1 MILYIAIW
9 LYIFMWAC
17 DNELAISTEFLSVI
31 IDIVELFIQI
41 IMLVGVN
48 MSVLNVV
55 VVIGCMEANQ
65 QQRWQ

>member
-1 MILYIAIW
+1 
-9 LYIFMWAC
+9 MWAC

-31 IDIVELFIQI
+31 IDVVELFIQI

-55 VVIGCMEANQ
+55 VVIGCMEVNQ

>member
-1 MILYIAIW
+1 
-9 LYIFMWAC
+9 MWAC
-17 DNELAISTEFLSVI
+17 DIELAISTEFLSVI

-55 VVIGCMEANQ
+55 VVIGCMEVNQ

>member
-1 MILYIAIW
+1 
-9 LYIFMWAC
+9 MWAC

-55 VVIGCMEANQ
+55 VVIGCMEVNP

>member
-1 MILYIAIW
+1 
-9 LYIFMWAC
+9 MWAC
-17 DNELAISTEFLSVI
+17 DNEFAISTEFLSVI

-55 VVIGCMEANQ
+55 VVIGCMEVNQ

>member
-1 MILYIAIW
+1 
-9 LYIFMWAC
+9 MWAC
-17 DNELAISTEFLSVI
+17 DNELAISTEYLSVI

-55 VVIGCMEANQ
+55 VVIGCMEVNQ

>member
-1 MILYIAIW
+1 
-9 LYIFMWAC
+9 MWAC

-41 IMLVGVN
+41 SMLVGVN

-55 VVIGCMEANQ
+55 VVIGCMEVNQ

>member
-1 MILYIAIW
+1 
-9 LYIFMWAC
+9 MWAC

-55 VVIGCMEANQ
+55 VVIGCIEVNQ

>member
-1 MILYIAIW
+1 
-9 LYIFMWAC
+9 MWAC

-55 VVIGCMEANQ
+55 VVIGCMEVNQ